1 MCMYAVMELH
11 YTPSQFA
18 NLPIN
23 EKAFLIASIQL
34 KIAEEKRRK
43 HK

>member
-11 YTPSQFA
+11 YTPKQFV
-18 NLPIN
+18 NLPMN

-34 KIAEEKRRK
+34 KIEEEKRRRRK
-43 HK
+43 